1 MICLKQHNSWA
12 TAYPPLSPDDNLELL
27 LTNFMCY
34 PAALDPAGCS
44 AVLCRAVLCCSW
56 LLHMVAMPLC
66 PALSDMAS
74 LLHTPPTWQLFSPL
88 MCRTQTLS
96 TLLRET
102 TSAPRCTDPVF
113 DWIELGFTTG
123 LHSHVSAVFSMA
135 LFRKQLLTASDQMST
150 NSYAKQKM
158 LFLFR

>member
-1 MICLKQHNSWA
+1 MWLI
-12 TAYPPLSPDDNLELL
+12 LSYYLL
-27 LTNFMCY
+27 SSMFYLGCSR
-34 PAALDPAGCS
+34 PGWAALW
-44 AVLCRAVLCCSW
+44 AVLSW